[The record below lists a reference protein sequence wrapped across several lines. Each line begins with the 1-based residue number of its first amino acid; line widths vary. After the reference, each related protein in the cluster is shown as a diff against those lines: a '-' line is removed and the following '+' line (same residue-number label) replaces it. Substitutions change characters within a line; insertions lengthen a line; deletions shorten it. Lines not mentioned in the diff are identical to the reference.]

1 MSCSEEL
8 TTLIDDDLLD
18 FILKDNARYLEA
30 PETEKCLMEDL
41 PEPEVLDKEMDD
53 FITSLLSSFEHE
65 PCMLQGHSPANNDS
79 GISEDQHLYHS
90 PGSNLAS
97 SSLSSDIV
105 HADHNYS
112 LHETWPVLES
122 VRPDMAEG
130 VSIYLGMNMDSEGM
144 SKTQEQSFCFPIVV
158 AVDATPQ
165 FVPDAFVQADFPE
178 VILIEGKRPL
188 WEKEDVSVPTSP
200 PPRKVRKQLPKKVR
214 PKIQSKQSAQNSRR
228 RRRRKMHMGPGKRMT
243 ACTARNHELEN
254 KIQLLRKKNMSLLK
268 QLRRLQAL
276 VKRFTTKTTII
287 KTCTMMVVMSF
298 CLFKPQSICSF
309 QNTDTQGELRA
320 LPQLISELPNQVA
333 PDVQEDAALEGFSP
347 DPDDLSL
354 LGIRSQSWEEV
365 QSPPNPDPSYF
376 NNSSSSTVLVSAASQ
391 LGPPQPQEQLSQ
403 SNPLQ
408 MVVLVP

>member
-1 MSCSEEL
+1 EEL

-65 PCMLQGHSPANNDS
+65 PCMLQ
-79 GISEDQHLYHS
+79 
-90 PGSNLAS
+90 
-97 SSLSSDIV
+97 DIV

-130 VSIYLGMNMDSEGM
+130 VSIYLVLYWGFLE
-144 SKTQEQSFCFPIVV
+144 
-158 AVDATPQ
+158 
-165 FVPDAFVQADFPE
+165 ADFPE

-333 PDVQEDAALEGFSP
+333 PDVQED
-347 DPDDLSL
+347 
-354 LGIRSQSWEEV
+354 
-365 QSPPNPDPSYF
+365 
-376 NNSSSSTVLVSAASQ
+376 
-391 LGPPQPQEQLSQ
+391 
-403 SNPLQ
+403 
-408 MVVLVP
+408 